1 MKASDK
7 ITKAKIN
14 LILNSPFFATLVLK
28 MEYVESQ
35 MEWIADPREKT
46 ACTNGKKIMY
56 YPPFIDSLSLEQT
69 VGLLVHEVM
78 HVALMHHTRRQ
89 ERDPR
94 KFNYACDFPINEI
107 VEASGFKLPDGG
119 CLPKGQFAKFSN
131 KSAEE
136 IYAMLPDI
144 PGGYP
149 MGLGGVT
156 DSEAKTQSEVQQIE
170 AEVKQTLAQ
179 AATIAKQQGKLP
191 AHLERLVEEMLAPKV
206 PWKEVLQRFLCQIA
220 HSDYTWTKPNKRF
233 LHVPLYMPALESIE
247 TGEIVL
253 MVDTS
258 GSIDGEILSQFAA
271 EIQEIS
277 STFKTGFKVIYVDAE
292 VAGVQDIEPDEPIVL
307 KPAGGGGTCFIPG
320 FKWLE
325 KEGIEPCAVVY
336 LTDGYCNTFP
346 KDPNFPVLWAVYNN
360 KGFQYPFGECVHI

>member
-7 ITKAKIN
+7 ITKAKVK

-28 MEYVESQ
+28 MEYIEDSS
-35 MEWIADPREKT
+35 ILT
-46 ACTNGKKIMY
+46 AATNGKKIKY
-56 YPPFIDSLSLEQT
+56 NPTFIDSLSLEET
-69 VGLLVHEVM
+69 EGVLVHEVL

-89 ERDPR
+89 NRDAE
-94 KFNYACDFPINEI
+94 KWNIACDFPINEMT
-107 VEASGFKLPDGG
+107 VASNFKLPAGG
-119 CLPKGQFAKFSN
+119 LMPTGKFSSFAN

-136 IYAMLPDI
+136 IFSLLPDM
-144 PGGYP
+144 PNFPSGFGY
-149 MGLGGVT
+149 VE
-156 DSEAKTQSEVQQIE
+156 DSEAKTQSEIQQIE